1 MAPDRDQLR
10 VMSQK
15 DKESF
20 KEYAQ
25 RWREVAAQICPPL
38 EEKELTKIYLKT
50 LSTFYYDRM
59 VASAPSNFTEM
70 GNMGVRLEKA
80 VREGRLIKGEES
92 ASSSKKYG
100 SGF

>member
-15 DKESF
+15 NEESF

-25 RWREVAAQICPPL
+25 RWREIAAQISPPL

-70 GNMGVRLEKA
+70 VNM
-80 VREGRLIKGEES
+80 
-92 ASSSKKYG
+92 
-100 SGF
+100 